1 VLRSLTHFWRLHLA
15 VLLGAAIT
23 ATVLTG
29 SLAVGDSMRASLR
42 RLWLERLGDVELAA
56 QAPRFFRAGLA
67 DETARRLH
75 GATVAP
81 LIVLRG
87 TAEHA
92 GSRRRAARIAVLG
105 IDRRFAAL
113 YPGEGAA
120 PGPPAAGTG
129 GRPAVS
135 ERRAA
140 APTMASGL
148 PAAGDA
154 GEGGGAPGLPRLAI
168 NETLARR
175 LGARSGDDVLLSWEQ
190 PSAIPRE
197 MLLAAKDPG
206 ALLAT
211 HRFTVGAVVS
221 DRGAGSFDLAPGQAT
236 PANAFLPLAELQ
248 HELGLDGRA
257 NTLLIGRLPAG
268 TGAAAAATA
277 ALAAGLRLDDLGLT
291 LRPLGG
297 TGGGGGTDGGGI
309 GGGGTGDAGERRC
322 GLALESRDFFLPP
335 PAADGALAAAGELG
349 VAAQPVLTYLAID
362 LAAHG
367 RAVPYS
373 LVSALGPATVPA
385 AGPSAGP
392 AAGPSAG
399 PAAGPRA
406 GLAAGPRAGL
416 AVGPRAGLAAGPSA
430 VQAAGTSAVQ
440 AAGPRAGPAAGP
452 RAVHV
457 PGPSAAAVAGQG
469 AAQATAEATAAAAEA
484 TGGLLLAGGGVA
496 PVPAGDEML
505 LDSWAADDL
514 AARPGDT
521 IEMSY
526 FLPETGSGAAPLR
539 IGRASFRLSGVV
551 ALAGLAADRG
561 LTPAF
566 PGIDQA
572 RDMAAW
578 SPPFP
583 VDLHRVRPRD
593 EAYWHRYGPTP
604 KAFVSLAAGRRR
616 WTTRFGDLTSL
627 RLACPAGAG
636 PAELAARFAP
646 RLLARLRP
654 EAFGLA
660 LRPVRA
666 EGLRAAAEG
675 TDFSSLFV
683 SFSSFLIVAAA
694 MVSGLLFTLGLER
707 RAREAGLLLALGYP
721 PGAVRRRFLGEGL
734 VLAGAGALLGVG
746 GAGLYTAALLG
757 GLQKAAGTPRLA
769 FAAGPSTLAWGWIA
783 SVATVLVFLAA
794 GLRRIR
800 RLPAAQLL
808 AGAVTAGRG
817 RSRAR
822 FWRWLAAAAAAAVLV
837 LAAALHAERGGA
849 PTLAFGVAAG
859 VLAAGISG
867 FALWCL
873 AAGERREASGGLLA
887 MGVRNTAANSNRSV
901 LCVALVA
908 CACLALVLVA
918 ANRRRG
924 VAGERTTWGGFDL
937 VAESATPL
945 YQDLGRPEGRAALDF
960 PPAAERLLA
969 GSEILGLSEVPGDD
983 ASCLNLYRPRRPR
996 LLGVPPP
1003 LADRL
1008 RTLLSGGGVSSAG
1021 FGNLGGLEGLPP
1033 RAGGN
1038 GRRGAGSVDGG
1049 RGENAVVPAI
1059 GDEESVR
1066 WNLHLGVGDEMTVE
1080 GAGDAPVRLRIAG
1093 LLDGS
1098 PLQDALL
1105 IPERELASH
1114 FPRHGGRSFFLVR
1127 TPPGREAEV
1136 AALLAD
1142 QLRGFGFAI
1151 EPVAERLRLYAGVQ
1165 DTYLASF
1172 QALGSLGLL
1181 LGTAGLGVVLLRN
1194 VVERRWELAVLR
1206 AFGFRRRRLAG
1217 LLLLE
1222 NATLLGLGVVLG
1234 TVAGLLPEALGAG
1247 VAGSFPWRP
1256 LAATLAAV
1264 LTAGMLASCAAVA
1277 IALGAPLLPV
1287 LKADR

>member
-15 VLLGAAIT
+15 VLLAAAVT

-56 QAPRFFRAGLA
+56 QAPRFFRAELA

-92 GSRRRAARIAVLG
+92 GSRRRAARIAILG
-105 IDRRFAAL
+105 VDRRFAAL
-113 YPGEGAA
+113 YPGE
-120 PGPPAAGTG
+120 P
-129 GRPAVS
+129 
-135 ERRAA
+135 
-140 APTMASGL
+140 
-148 PAAGDA
+148 
-154 GEGGGAPGLPRLAI
+154 GGGAGLPRLAI
-168 NETLARR
+168 NETLARH

-197 MLLAAKDPG
+197 TLLAAKDPEV
-206 ALLAT
+206 LLAT

-236 PANAFLPLAELQ
+236 PPNAFLPLADLQ

-257 NTLLIGRLPAG
+257 NTLLVGRLPAG
-268 TGAAAAATA
+268 AGAATSAAAA
-277 ALAAGLRLDDLGLT
+277 LGAGLRLDDLGLT
-291 LRPLGG
+291 LRPLDGTDG
-297 TGGGGGTDGGGI
+297 TGGPGGPGGHC
-309 GGGGTGDAGERRC
+309 R

-335 PAADGALAAAGELG
+335 AAADGAMAAAGELG

-373 LVSALGPATVPA
+373 LVSALAPA
-385 AGPSAGP
+385 AP
-392 AAGPSAG
+392 AAVPVAE
-399 PAAGPRA
+399 PRA
-406 GLAAGPRAGL
+406 AP
-416 AVGPRAGLAAGPSA
+416 VAGPSA
-430 VQAAGTSAVQ
+430 VPG
-440 AAGPRAGPAAGP
+440 AGPTVLPVARPGAAQ
-452 RAVHV
+452 
-457 PGPSAAAVAGQG
+457 VAGQG
-469 AAQATAEATAAAAEA
+469 AAQASGAAAQA
-484 TGGLLLAGGGVA
+484 TGDLLLADGGVA
-496 PVPAGDEML
+496 AVPAGDEML
-505 LDSWAADDL
+505 LDTWAAEDL

-526 FLPETGSGAAPLR
+526 FLPETGGSGAPLR
-539 IGRASFRLSGVV
+539 IARASFRLSGVV

-561 LTPAF
+561 LAPAF

-593 EAYWHRYGPTP
+593 EAYWHRYGATP
-604 KAFVSLAAGRRR
+604 KAFVNLAAGRRL
-616 WTTRFGDLTSL
+616 WGTRFGDLTSL
-627 RLACPAGAG
+627 RLACPAGAR
-636 PAELAARFAP
+636 PAELAARFTP

-694 MVSGLLFTLGLER
+694 MMSGLLFTLGLER

-721 PGAVRRRFLGEGL
+721 AGAVRRRFLGEGL

-746 GAGLYTAALLG
+746 GAGIYTAALLA
-757 GLQKAAGTPRLA
+757 GLRSAAGTPRLA
-769 FAAGPSTLAWGWIA
+769 FAASPSTLAWGWLA

-794 GLRRIR
+794 GVRRLR

-817 RSRAR
+817 GSRQR

-837 LAAALHAERGGA
+837 LAAILHAERGGA
-849 PTLAFGVAAG
+849 PTLAFGVAASL
-859 VLAAGISG
+859 LAAGIG
-867 FALWCL
+867 AFALWCL
-873 AAGERREASGGLLA
+873 AAGERRAASGSLLA
-887 MGVRNTAANSNRSV
+887 MGVRNTAANANRSV

-908 CACLALVLVA
+908 SACLALVMVA

-924 VAGERTTWGGFDL
+924 GAGERPTWGGWNL

-945 YQDLGRPEGRAALDF
+945 YQDLGRPAGRAALGF
-960 PPAAERLLA
+960 PAAAEGVLA
-969 GSEILGLSEVPGDD
+969 GSEIVGLSEVPGDD

-1008 RTLLSGGGVSSAG
+1008 RTLTSGGGGAFAPLVAG
-1021 FGNLGGLEGLPP
+1021 N
-1033 RAGGN
+1033 
-1038 GRRGAGSVDGG
+1038 GG
-1049 RGENAVVPAI
+1049 RGGGGEDSSHGGNAAVPAI
-1059 GDEESVR
+1059 GDEQSVR
-1066 WNLHLGVGDEMTVE
+1066 WILHLGVGDEMTVAGEE
-1080 GAGDAPVRLRIAG
+1080 GAPVQLRIAG

-1105 IPERELASH
+1105 IPERELARH

-1151 EPVAERLRLYAGVQ
+1151 APVAERLRLYAGVQ
-1165 DTYLASF
+1165 ETYLASF

-1181 LGTAGLGVVLLRN
+1181 LGTGGLAVVLLRN
-1194 VVERRWELAVLR
+1194 VVERRWELAALR

-1217 LLLLE
+1217 LLLVE
-1222 NATLLGLGVVLG
+1222 NATLLALGMALG

-1247 VAGSFPWRP
+1247 VAGSLAWRP
-1256 LAATLAAV
+1256 LAATLGAV
-1264 LTAGMLASCAAVA
+1264 LTAGMLASCVAVA

-1287 LKADR
+1287 LKAER

>member
-1 VLRSLTHFWRLHLA
+1 MIHFWRLHLA
-15 VLLGAAIT
+15 VLLGAAVT

-56 QAPRFFRAGLA
+56 QAPRFFRAELA
-67 DETARRLH
+67 DETARRLR

-81 LIVLRG
+81 VIALRG

-92 GSRRRAARIAVLG
+92 GSHRRAARIAILG
-105 IDRRFAAL
+105 ADRRFAAL
-113 YPGEGAA
+113 YPGEPATR
-120 PGPPAAGTG
+120 GPAVAGTG
-129 GRPAVS
+129 GRS
-135 ERRAA
+135 AA
-140 APTMASGL
+140 GEETATATAAMASWGP
-148 PAAGDA
+148 PADNPGGTGIAGDA
-154 GEGGGAPGLPRLAI
+154 GDAGDAGGAGKGRSGASGLPRLAI

-197 MLLAAKDPG
+197 MLLAAKDPE

-236 PANAFLPLAELQ
+236 PPNAFLPLAELQ

-268 TGAAAAATA
+268 TGAATSAAA

-291 LRPLGG
+291 LRPLDG
-297 TGGGGGTDGGGI
+297 TGGA
-309 GGGGTGDAGERRC
+309 GDAAEHCR
-322 GLALESRDFFLPP
+322 GLALESSEFFLSP
-335 PAADGALAAAGELG
+335 PAAEGALAAAGELG

-373 LVSALGPATVPA
+373 LVSALGPAAAPA
-385 AGPSAGP
+385 AGP
-392 AAGPSAG
+392 
-399 PAAGPRA
+399 
-406 GLAAGPRAGL
+406 
-416 AVGPRAGLAAGPSA
+416 
-430 VQAAGTSAVQ
+430 
-440 AAGPRAGPAAGP
+440 
-452 RAVHV
+452 
-457 PGPSAAAVAGQG
+457 
-469 AAQATAEATAAAAEA
+469 
-484 TGGLLLAGGGVA
+484 TGELLLASGQVA
-496 PVPAGDEML
+496 AVPAGDAML
-505 LDSWAADDL
+505 LDSWAAEDL

-526 FLPETGSGAAPLR
+526 FLPETGDSGAPLR
-539 IGRASFRLSGVV
+539 IARASFRLSGVV

-604 KAFVSLAAGRRR
+604 KAFVSLAAGRRL
-616 WTTRFGDLTSL
+616 WGTRFGDLTSL

-683 SFSSFLIVAAA
+683 SFSSFLIVSAA
-694 MVSGLLFTLGLER
+694 MMSGLLFTLGLEH

-746 GAGLYTAALLG
+746 GAGVYTAALLG
-757 GLQKAAGTPRLA
+757 GLRTAAGTPRLA
-769 FAAGPSTLAWGWIA
+769 FAASPSTLAWGWLA
-783 SVATVLVFLAA
+783 SVATVLLFLAA
-794 GLRRIR
+794 GVRRIR

-817 RSRAR
+817 GSRRR
-822 FWRWLAAAAAAAVLV
+822 FWRWLAAAAAATVLV

-849 PTLAFGVAAG
+849 PALAFGVAASL
-859 VLAAGISG
+859 LAAGISA

-873 AAGERREASGGLLA
+873 AAGERRAASGGLLA
-887 MGVRNTAANSNRSV
+887 MGVRNTAANPNRSV

-908 CACLALVLVA
+908 GACLALVLVA

-924 VAGERTTWGGFDL
+924 GTGERPTWGGWNL

-945 YQDLGRPEGRAALDF
+945 YQDLGRPEGRAALGF
-960 PPAAERLLA
+960 PAAAERALA
-969 GSEILGLSEVPGDD
+969 GSEIVGLSEVPGDD

-996 LLGVPPP
+996 LLGVPPTM
-1003 LADRL
+1003 ADRL
-1008 RTLLSGGGVSSAG
+1008 RTMTSGASGGEGALAVVGPLVAG
-1021 FGNLGGLEGLPP
+1021 D
-1033 RAGGN
+1033 
-1038 GRRGAGSVDGG
+1038 GRRGGDGED
-1049 RGENAVVPAI
+1049 RGHGGNAAVPAI
-1059 GDEESVR
+1059 GDEQSVR
-1066 WNLHLGVGDEMTVE
+1066 WILHLGVGDEMTVE
-1080 GAGDAPVRLRIAG
+1080 GDRGAPVRLRIAG
-1093 LLDGS
+1093 LLEGS

-1105 IPERELASH
+1105 IPERELARH
-1114 FPRHGGRSFFLVR
+1114 FPRHGGRGFFLVR

-1142 QLRGFGFAI
+1142 QLRGFGFQI

-1165 DTYLASF
+1165 ETYLASF

-1181 LGTAGLGVVLLRN
+1181 LGTGGLAVVLLRN
-1194 VVERRWELAVLR
+1194 VVERRWELAALR

-1222 NATLLGLGVVLG
+1222 NATLLALGVTLG

-1247 VAGSFPWRP
+1247 VAGSLAWRP

-1264 LTAGMLASCAAVA
+1264 LTAGMLASCVAVA
-1277 IALGAPLLPV
+1277 FALGAPLLPV
-1287 LKADR
+1287 LKAER